1 MLYRNKTFGIINQI
15 QYQGYFGRIAKRITM
30 DSSQIILDFYRSG
43 ELKKICST
51 ITGNNQLS
59 KDLEQEVV
67 LYLLEK
73 PESKIMDIHNK
84 GYFKF
89 YVVKMVMT
97 LYNCT
102 TTPFSN
108 KYRHNKNDEY
118 LDKDYD
124 SAETFYNENIDVLW
138 ALAEKEIDSWNKNG
152 GFPYEKEMLKLF
164 MKTNNMREMNR
175 LTKIPYRS
183 ICYTMDEIKK
193 KLKTMFEQNGIT
205 GLSLD

>member
-1 MLYRNKTFGIINQI
+1 
-15 QYQGYFGRIAKRITM
+15 M
-30 DSSQIILDFYRSG
+30 DATQIILDFYKSG
-43 ELKKICST
+43 ELKQICAT
-51 ITGNNQLS
+51 ITGNGQLT

-73 PESKIMDIHNK
+73 PEGKILDVYNK

-97 LYNCT
+97 LYNCN
-102 TTPFSN
+102 TTPFST

-124 SAETFYNENIDVLW
+124 SAETFYNDNIDVLW
-138 ALAEKEIDSWNKNG
+138 ELAQKEIDSWNKNG

-183 ICYTMDEIKK
+183 ICYTMDEIKT
-193 KLKTMFEQNGIT
+193 KLKKMFKENGIT
-205 GLSLD
+205 NISLD

>member
-1 MLYRNKTFGIINQI
+1 MT
-15 QYQGYFGRIAKRITM
+15 A
-30 DSSQIILDFYRSG
+30 SEIILDFYRSG
-43 ELKKICST
+43 ELKRICST
-51 ITGNNQLS
+51 ITGNNQLT
-59 KDLEQEVV
+59 KDLEHEVV

-73 PESKIMDIHNK
+73 PEAKIIDIYTK

-97 LYNCT
+97 LYNCN
-102 TTPFSN
+102 TTPFAN

-118 LDKDYD
+118 LDANYET
-124 SAETFYNENIDVLW
+124 AEEFYNDNIDVLW
-138 ALAEKEIDSWNKNG
+138 ALAEKEIDSWAKNG

-193 KLKTMFEQNGIT
+193 KLKTMFKNNGIDNI
-205 GLSLD
+205 SLD

>member
-1 MLYRNKTFGIINQI
+1 
-15 QYQGYFGRIAKRITM
+15 M
-30 DSSQIILDFYRSG
+30 DASQIILDFYRSG
-43 ELKKICST
+43 ELKKICTT

-73 PESKIMDIHNK
+73 PQSKIMDIHNK

>member
-1 MLYRNKTFGIINQI
+1 MLYGNQTFGIISQI
-15 QYQGYFGRIAKRITM
+15 QHKRNFGSIANRITM
-30 DSSQIILDFYRSG
+30 DANQIILDFYRSG

-51 ITGNNQLS
+51 ITGNSQLT

-73 PESKIMDIHNK
+73 PESKILDVYNK

-89 YVVKMVMT
+89 YVVKMVLT

-124 SAETFYNENIDVLW
+124 SAETFYNDNIDVLW